1 MTRKPRSHV
10 RILVYQAWAITQDSS
25 RERALI
31 FLWKVMPNKKKTTAE
46 DLTKLLDDNLGEIAA
61 GGNLNLKLSFVSSF
75 AQALNE
81 EQDTEKQSD
90 EDIKAKKEVITF
102 VWCSVI
108 TNIYIVCLVFQSVVV
123 SHGLVYWFLHF
134 KVNPSFPVGYIQL
147 ANFWFH
153 GHWLV

>member
-1 MTRKPRSHV
+1 
-10 RILVYQAWAITQDSS
+10 
-25 RERALI
+25 
-31 FLWKVMPNKKKTTAE
+31 MPNKKKTTAE

-102 VWCSVI
+102 V
-108 TNIYIVCLVFQSVVV
+108 
-123 SHGLVYWFLHF
+123 
-134 KVNPSFPVGYIQL
+134 
-147 ANFWFH
+147 
-153 GHWLV
+153 